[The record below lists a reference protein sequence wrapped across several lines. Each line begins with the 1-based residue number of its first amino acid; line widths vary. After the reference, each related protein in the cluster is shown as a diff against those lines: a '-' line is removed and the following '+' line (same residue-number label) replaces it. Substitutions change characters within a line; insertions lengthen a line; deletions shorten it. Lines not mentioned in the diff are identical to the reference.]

1 MKHLYLFSLVCFT
14 SSVFALDVTTEELP
28 ATDQVTSFDLS
39 YDEGTTTVPGV
50 AEVGPGGGWRLVAT
64 PLTGNGSIVVR
75 AVNDVGPGP
84 WSDSLDFV
92 SVVPG
97 KPLIILVP

>member
-1 MKHLYLFSLVCFT
+1 MRWLLFPLVCCT
-14 SSVFALDVTTEELP
+14 SIAFALDVTTEELP
-28 ATDQVTSFDLS
+28 VTDQVTSFDLS
-39 YDEGTTTVPGV
+39 YDGGTTTVPGV
-50 AEVGPGGGWRLVAT
+50 AETGPGGGWRLVAT
-64 PLTGNGSIVVR
+64 PLAGNGSIMVR
-75 AVNDVGPGP
+75 AVNDNGPGP

>member
-1 MKHLYLFSLVCFT
+1 MKSLYWLPLVCCT
-14 SSVFALDVTTEELP
+14 SSAFALDVTTEELP
-28 ATDQVTSFDLS
+28 ATDQVTSFELS
-39 YDEGTTTVPGV
+39 YDGGTTTTPSV
-50 AEVGPGGGWRLVAT
+50 AEVGSGGGWRLAPV
-64 PLTGNGSIVVR
+64 PLVGNGVIVVR
-75 AVNDVGPGP
+75 AVNNVGPGP